1 MVQMD
6 KVREEFAQR
15 LALACKEAGLD
26 DHGRGMSIA
35 RALDV
40 SAKAVSKWL
49 NGESIPR
56 QDKLNQLASFL
67 HADPI
72 WLQHGTNSEGSNV
85 EYAGQIKSMRSY
97 PLLSWVSAGN
107 WYEAVEAY
115 NLKSIDEWYESDAH
129 VVGEGFWLRVQGDS
143 MTSPIGM
150 SIPEGM
156 IILVD
161 TGREPI
167 NGSLVVARSSRTNEA
182 TFKKLVND
190 GGDYYLKPLNP
201 SYPIIPLNG
210 EHGIIGVVIEAKIRF
225 I

>member
-67 HADPI
+67 HAD
-72 WLQHGTNSEGSNV
+72 LSGC
-85 EYAGQIKSMRSY
+85 SM
-97 PLLSWVSAGN
+97 
-107 WYEAVEAY
+107 
-115 NLKSIDEWYESDAH
+115 
-129 VVGEGFWLRVQGDS
+129 
-143 MTSPIGM
+143 
-150 SIPEGM
+150 
-156 IILVD
+156 
-161 TGREPI
+161 EPI
-167 NGSLVVARSSRTNEA
+167 RKDPTWNMQGR
-182 TFKKLVND
+182 
-190 GGDYYLKPLNP
+190 
-201 SYPIIPLNG
+201 
-210 EHGIIGVVIEAKIRF
+210 
-225 I
+225 